1 MSNITVVTDTDTVDT
16 NEADPCNV
24 TSISIEH
31 DNGTWLNNQQHDNKV
46 QKKTILFIKYATTV
60 LSSIAPETNKA
71 TSRPVN
77 WGVVYHISR
86 NKQNTCGIIFVYLT
100 FLLTERKV
108 Y

>member
-46 QKKTILFIKYATTV
+46 QKTILFIKYAPTV

-71 TSRPVN
+71 TSGPVN

-86 NKQNTCGIIFVYLT
+86 NKQNTCGINFEYLT